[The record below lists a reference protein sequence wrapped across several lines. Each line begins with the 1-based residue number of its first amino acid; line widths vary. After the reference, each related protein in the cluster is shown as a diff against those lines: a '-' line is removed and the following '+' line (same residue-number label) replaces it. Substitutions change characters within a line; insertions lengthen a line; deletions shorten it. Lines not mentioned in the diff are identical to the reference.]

1 MNIVLIVSDTFRQDY
16 LGCYGNTW
24 IKTPNLD
31 KFARK
36 SAIFN
41 NAYAASFPT
50 VPHRIDLATGRFTFP
65 YREWEPLPQDE
76 IVISEVLGQHGY
88 TTMLICDTP
97 HILEDG
103 YNFDRGFTGWEWIR
117 GQETDRFYTDPVE
130 VYLPCSPEKLRHID
144 VLERHLR
151 NVAHR
156 QGEKDCFV
164 AQTMSK
170 AAQWLERNYKQDKF
184 FLWVDTFDPHEPWD
198 PPKYYVDMY
207 DPNYKGEEV
216 TYPKYGKCDFLT
228 AEEIKHMRAL
238 YSGEV
243 TLVDR
248 WIGFLLK
255 QIETLGLLDN
265 TAVIFTSD
273 HGFYFG
279 EHNLV
284 GKATIADRIFE
295 YVALYEEI
303 ARIPLMVYLPQLKK
317 LSRHSAFVQPPDI
330 TAAILELAGVKDKDF
345 VQGKSLLSLIKG
357 DKDKL
362 RNISVTSPS
371 LVHGTWGSPRVTI
384 RKNQWSLIITPRL
397 LGRSDILEKKI
408 ARTKAVDGISREMAG
423 SALGEMTHELEDE
436 LYLLSDD
443 PKQKVNLASKEK
455 EVVKKLRGEFDQFF
469 ESLHHG
475 ID

>member
-1 MNIVLIVSDTFRQDY
+1 
-16 LGCYGNTW
+16 
-24 IKTPNLD
+24 LD

-36 SAIFN
+36 SAIFD

-50 VPHRIDLATGRFTFP
+50 VPHRMDLATGRFTFP

-76 IVISEVLGQHGY
+76 VVVSEILGQHNY

-97 HILEDG
+97 HILKDG

-117 GQETDRFYTDPVE
+117 GQVTDRFQTDPAE
-130 VYLPCSPEKLRHID
+130 VSLPCSPEKLRHLE
-144 VLERHLR
+144 VLKLHLR
-151 NVAHR
+151 NIAHR

-198 PPKYYVDMY
+198 PPRYYVDMY

-216 TYPKYGKCDFLT
+216 TYPKYGKCGFLT

-238 YSGEV
+238 YAGEV

-248 WIGFLLK
+248 WIGFLLEE
-255 QIETLGLLDN
+255 IERLGLFDN

-284 GKATIADRIFE
+284 GKATITDHIFE
-295 YVALYEEI
+295 YVSLYEEI
-303 ARIPLMVYLPQLKK
+303 ARIPLLVYLPK
-317 LSRHSAFVQPPDI
+317 LRKSSRYSALVQPPDI
-330 TAAILELAGVKDKDF
+330 TAAVLDLAGVKDLGL
-345 VQGKSLLSLIKG
+345 VQGKSLVPIIEGK
-357 DKDKL
+357 KDKL
-362 RNISVTSPS
+362 RDISVTSPS
-371 LVHGTWGSPRVTI
+371 LVHGTWGIPRVTV
-384 RKNQWSLIITPRL
+384 RKDDWSFISTPAIPERPH
-397 LGRSDILEKKI
+397 ILEKEK
-408 ARTKAVDGISREMAG
+408 RKTRAVDGIVREMHT
-423 SALGEMTHELEDE
+423 SALVEMRGKLQDE
-436 LYLLSDD
+436 LYCLSKD
-443 PKQKVNLASKEK
+443 PKQSLNLVDKEK
-455 EVVKKLRGEFDQFF
+455 EGVKKLRDEFDQFF
-469 ESLHHG
+469 HSVCP
-475 ID
+475 D

>member
-1 MNIVLIVSDTFRQDY
+1 MNIILIVSDTFRQDY
-16 LGCYGNTW
+16 LGCYGNNW

-36 SAIFN
+36 SAIFD

-50 VPHRIDLATGRFTFP
+50 VPHRMDLVTGRFTFP
-65 YREWEPLPQDE
+65 YREWEPLPEDE
-76 IVISEVLGQHGY
+76 TVISEMVGEKDY
-88 TTMLICDTP
+88 ISMLICDTP

-130 VYLPCSPEKLRHID
+130 ICLPCSLGKLRHID

-164 AQTMSK
+164 AKTMST

-198 PPKYYVDMY
+198 PPRYYVDMY
-207 DPNYKGEEV
+207 DPGYEGDEVIYPIYGNRDYLSDEE
-216 TYPKYGKCDFLT
+216 L
-228 AEEIKHMRAL
+228 KHMRAL
-238 YSGEV
+238 YAGEV

-248 WIGFLLK
+248 WIGFLLG
-255 QIETLGLLDN
+255 QIERLGLFDN

-284 GKATIADRIFE
+284 GKSRITDHIFE
-295 YVALYEEI
+295 YVALYEEM

-317 LSRHSAFVQPPDI
+317 PSRYSAFVQPPDI
-330 TAAILELAGVKDKDF
+330 TGTILELAGIKDKDQ

-357 DKDKL
+357 NKNKL

-371 LVHGTWGSPRVTI
+371 LVHGTWGSPRVTV
-384 RKNQWSLIITPRL
+384 RKNQWSLIVTPRL
-397 LGRSDILEKKI
+397 PGRPDALKEKI

-423 SALGEMTHELEDE
+423 SSLVEMTHELEEE
-436 LYLLSDD
+436 LYLLSND
-443 PKQKVNLASKEK
+443 PEQKVNLANKEK
-455 EVVKKLRGEFDQFF
+455 EVVKGLRGEFNQFL
-469 ESLHHG
+469 ESLHHC
-475 ID
+475 